1 MPDLRWLAS
10 ANADLKS
17 IIDYISDDNPDAAD
31 LLLQDIEMRV
41 VQLLEQ
47 PRGGRVGR
55 VAGTRELVVKP
66 NYIVVY
72 AESPDVVEI
81 LRVLHAAR
89 LWQ

>member
-1 MPDLRWLAS
+1 MPELRWLAR
-10 ANADLKS
+10 ANSDLKS
-17 IIDYISDDNPDAAD
+17 IVDYISDDNPDAAD

-41 VQLLEQ
+41 DQLLEQ
-47 PRGGRVGR
+47 PRSGRVGR

-72 AESPDVVEI
+72 AEGRDGVEI

-89 LWQ
+89 LWP

>member
-10 ANADLKS
+10 ANADLKL

-41 VQLLEQ
+41 IQLLEQ
-47 PRGGRVGR
+47 PRSGRVGR

>member
-10 ANADLKS
+10 ANADLKL

-41 VQLLEQ
+41 IQLLEQ
-47 PRGGRVGR
+47 PRRGRVGR

-89 LWQ
+89 LWP